1 MLRTG
6 GCSMDIEFIRR
17 KTNGITLYCA
27 ELGPTHGPLVFLLHG
42 FPEYWYGWRH
52 HIAPLAR
59 AGFRVVAPDQRGY
72 GESDKPKGIAAYD
85 LDVLAADIAGLADAL
100 GRDRFAVVGHDWG
113 GSVGWWTARN
123 YPTRVSQLAVLNA
136 PHPAV
141 WKYAMRHIPAQRR
154 LSGYVGAIAMP
165 AIPEMLVRMGKFN
178 ALVKALRG
186 ARRKDA
192 FSNVDIE
199 QYRQAWKKSGAITAM
214 LNWYRA
220 LLRKD
225 MPLADEKRLAMPVR
239 IIWGVDDAFG
249 IPELANES
257 AKLCDDAKIVFVEG
271 ATHWV
276 AHDEPERVERALLE
290 FLRPA

>member
-1 MLRTG
+1 
-6 GCSMDIEFIRR
+6 MDIEFIRR

-27 ELGPTHGPLVFLLHG
+27 ELGPTNGPLVFLLHG
-42 FPEYWYGWRH
+42 CPEYWYGWRH

-72 GESDKPKGIAAYD
+72 GDSDKPKGIAAYD
-85 LDVLAADIAGLADAL
+85 LDILAADIVGLADTL

-113 GSVGWWTARN
+113 ASVGWWIARN
-123 YPTRVSQLAVLNA
+123 YPARVSQLAVLNA
-136 PHPAV
+136 PHPAI
-141 WKYAMRHIPAQRR
+141 WKYAMRHVPAQRR
-154 LSGYVGAIAMP
+154 RSRYVGMMALP
-165 AIPEMLVRMGKFN
+165 GIPEFLVRARNFN
-178 ALVKALRG
+178 ALVQALRG

-192 FSNVDIE
+192 FSKVDIE
-199 QYRQAWKKSGAITAM
+199 QYRQAWKKPGAITAM
-214 LNWYRA
+214 LNYYRA

-225 MPLADEKRLAMPVR
+225 MPLADEKRIATPVR

-257 AKLCDDAKIVFVEG
+257 AKLCDDAKIVFIES

-290 FLRPA
+290 FLKPA

>member
-1 MLRTG
+1 
-6 GCSMDIEFIRR
+6 MDIEFIRR

-59 AGFRVVAPDQRGY
+59 AGFCIVAPDQRGY

-85 LDVLAADIAGLADAL
+85 LDILAADIVGLADAL

-113 GSVGWWTARN
+113 ALVGWWLARN
-123 YPTRVSQLAVLNA
+123 YPARVSQLAVLNA
-136 PHPAV
+136 GHPAV
-141 WKYAMRHIPAQRR
+141 WKHAMRHIPAQRR
-154 LSGYVGAIAMP
+154 LSRYVGAMAMP
-165 AIPEMLVRMGKFN
+165 AIPEFLVRTRKFN
-178 ALVKALRG
+178 ALVQALRG

-192 FSNVDIE
+192 FSEVDIE
-199 QYRQAWKKSGAITAM
+199 QYRQAWKKPGAITAM

-220 LLRKD
+220 LLRRD
-225 MPLADEKRLAMPVR
+225 MPLAEEKRLAMPVR
-239 IIWGVDDAFG
+239 IIWGVDDAYA

-257 AKLCDDAKIVFVEG
+257 AKLCDYAKIVFVEG

-290 FLRPA
+290 FLKPA